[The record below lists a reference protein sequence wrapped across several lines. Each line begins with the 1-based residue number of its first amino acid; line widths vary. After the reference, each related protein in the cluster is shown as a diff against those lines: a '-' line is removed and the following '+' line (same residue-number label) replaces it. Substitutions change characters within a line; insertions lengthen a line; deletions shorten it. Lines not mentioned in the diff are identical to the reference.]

1 MKFALLFGTIV
12 FVKVSFDES
21 IKNKTIAVAVS
32 GGSDSMALLHYMLS
46 ISKDIPIKVIA
57 LNVEHGIRGAS
68 SIKDSE
74 FVANY
79 CKERGVPLL
88 FYSGDAIS
96 IAEREKIS
104 IESAGRKLRYGF
116 FKDALDKKACD
127 FIATAHH
134 SLDNAETVLFN
145 LFRGTALKG
154 VGGIRDALDGKIIRP
169 FINVKKE
176 EIESYIKENKIPFV
190 TDETNLKTD
199 YTRNKIRLEVI
210 PKIKEIF
217 PELENSVNRFSSIA
231 KEEDD
236 YLETLAQKGVTIKN
250 QTAKIKLSL
259 DDVLLRR
266 AVIIALKGLGVE
278 KDWEKSHIDG
288 VLSLKNLKTSSEVT
302 LPFNLYAVKEYDH
315 ITITKKTE
323 NLYTEL
329 PFSVGETIFNA
340 KTLQIKT
347 IKNENINLK
356 DGLYADQNK
365 IPENAKIRT
374 IKDGDVFTKFGGGTK
389 KLCDYFTDVKI
400 PKRLR
405 KDIPLIADG
414 NKILVIFGLA
424 VADTVKADQNTKT
437 LLKFTK
443 ED

>member
-1 MKFALLFGTIV
+1 
-12 FVKVSFDES
+12 VKVSFDES

-88 FYSGDAIS
+88 FYSGDALS
-96 IAEREKIS
+96 IAEKEKIS
-104 IESAGRKLRYGF
+104 IESAGRILRYRF

-134 SLDNAETVLFN
+134 ALDNVETVLFN
-145 LFRGTALKG
+145 LFRGSALKG
-154 VGGIRDALDGKIIRP
+154 VGGIRNAFGGKIIRP
-169 FINVKKE
+169 LLSVTKQ
-176 EIESYIKENKIPFV
+176 EIENYITKNGVPFV
-190 TDETNLKTD
+190 TDETNLQTD
-199 YTRNKIRLEVI
+199 YTRNKIRLSII

-217 PELENSVNRFSSIA
+217 PELETSVNRFSTIA

-236 YLETLAQKGVTIKN
+236 YLETLAKKGVTIEN

-278 KDWEKSHIDG
+278 KDWEKSHIDA
-288 VLSLKNLKTSSEVT
+288 VLSLKDLKNSSKIT
-302 LPFNLYAVKEYDH
+302 LPFNLYAVKEYDL
-315 ITITKKTE
+315 ITIANNTDE
-323 NLYTEL
+323 LSVNL
-329 PFSVGETIFNA
+329 PFNVGNIQFNGN
-340 KTLQIKT
+340 TLKIEKVDIKT
-347 IKNENINLK
+347 VNLK
-356 DGLYADQNK
+356 DGLYSDADK
-365 IPENAKIRT
+365 IPPSANIRT

-389 KLCDYFTDVKI
+389 KLCDYFTDLKI

-405 KDIPLIADG
+405 SEIPLVADG
-414 NKILVIFGLA
+414 NKILIIFGVA
-424 VADTVKADQNTKT
+424 VSNNVKADQNTKT

>member
-1 MKFALLFGTIV
+1 M
-12 FVKVSFDES
+12 KVSFDES

-46 ISKDIPIKVIA
+46 ISNDIPIKVVA

-79 CKERGVPLL
+79 CKERGIPLL
-88 FYSGDAIS
+88 FYSGDAKA
-96 IAEREKIS
+96 IAKNEKIS

-134 SLDNAETVLFN
+134 ALDNVETVLFN

-154 VGGIRDALDGKIIRP
+154 VGGIRNAFGGKIIRP
-169 FINVKKE
+169 FLSVTKE
-176 EIESYIKENKIPFV
+176 EIENYIKENGVPFV

-199 YTRNKIRLEVI
+199 YTRNKIRLSII

-217 PELENSVNRFSSIA
+217 PELETSVSRFSTIA

-236 YLETLAQKGVTIKN
+236 YLETLAKDGVNIEN

-259 DDVLLRR
+259 SDALLRR
-266 AVIIALKGLGVE
+266 AVIIALKSLGVK
-278 KDWEKSHIDG
+278 KDWEKAHIDA
-288 VLSLKNLKTSSEVT
+288 VLSLKDLKNSSKIT
-302 LPFNLYAVKEYDH
+302 LPFNLYAVKEYDQ
-315 ITITKKTE
+315 ITIAKIKDE
-323 NLYTEL
+323 LAVDL
-329 PFSVGETIFNA
+329 PFSVGSINFNG
-340 KTLQIKT
+340 KTLKIEK
-347 IKNENINLK
+347 IDDAKVNLK
-356 DGLYADQNK
+356 DGLYSDADK
-365 IPENAKIRT
+365 IPSSAKIRT

-405 KDIPLIADG
+405 SEIPLLADG
-414 NKILVIFGLA
+414 NKILVIFG
-424 VADTVKADQNTKT
+424 VAISDIVKADDQTKV